1 LQLDCL
7 PPIRNKSTKA
17 RIARI
22 LNFDDKHLQK
32 GSDKRYFH
40 QTMANITLKG
50 IWYLLKNSG
59 SEFIENNSFRLAGAL
74 AYVTIF
80 SLPPLLI
87 VIINSAGA
95 IWSEEAASNE
105 LFHQIRSVVGD
116 DAAKQVQE
124 MIKNFNRHDA
134 GITAT
139 VIGIGTLI
147 FASTTFFVTLQDSL
161 NAIWNIRV
169 KPESSVMY
177 MIKTRALSFGL
188 ILSLGLL
195 MLMSFVLS
203 AALLI
208 FTNYLQTILPS
219 VAVVFIYILNLLLNL
234 FVISLLF
241 ALVFKFLP
249 DAHIRWRDTW
259 IGAFGTA
266 ILFVLGK
273 YGISMYISSSD
284 INSSYGAAGS
294 LIVILV
300 WIYWSS
306 LILFYGAEFTQEY
319 AEMYGEK
326 ITPKP
331 HAVKFSWTEVHEPH
345 PKVQGSG
352 RPPAEG
358 SFRKR

>member
-1 LQLDCL
+1 
-7 PPIRNKSTKA
+7 
-17 RIARI
+17 
-22 LNFDDKHLQK
+22 
-32 GSDKRYFH
+32 
-40 QTMANITLKG
+40 MAKPKLKE
-50 IWYLLKNSG
+50 IWGLLKNSG

-87 VIINSAGA
+87 VVINAAGA
-95 IWSEEAASNE
+95 IWGEAAASNQ
-105 LFHQIRSVVGD
+105 LFQQMRSVVGD
-116 DAAKQVQE
+116 DAAAQVQT
-124 MIKNFNRHDA
+124 MINNFNRHDS
-134 GITAT
+134 GTLAT
-139 VIGIGTLI
+139 IVGIGTLV
-147 FASTTFFVTLQDSL
+147 FASTTFFVTLQESL
-161 NAIWNIRV
+161 NSIWNIRV
-169 KPESSVMY
+169 KPESSIMY

-195 MLMSFVLS
+195 MLISFVLS

-208 FTNYLQTILPS
+208 FTNYLQSILPGM
-219 VAVVFIYILNLLLNL
+219 ALFFIYLLNLLLNL

-249 DAHIRWRDTW
+249 DAHIRWRDTYV
-259 IGAFGTA
+259 GAFCTA
-266 ILFVLGK
+266 LLFLIGK
-273 YGISMYISSSD
+273 YGISLYIGSSD
-284 INSSYGAAGS
+284 INSTYGAAGS

-319 AEMYGEK
+319 AEKFGRK
-326 ITPKP
+326 IMPKA
-331 HAVKFSWTEVHEPH
+331 HAVRFTWSEVHEPH
-345 PKVQGSG
+345 PHVQGSG